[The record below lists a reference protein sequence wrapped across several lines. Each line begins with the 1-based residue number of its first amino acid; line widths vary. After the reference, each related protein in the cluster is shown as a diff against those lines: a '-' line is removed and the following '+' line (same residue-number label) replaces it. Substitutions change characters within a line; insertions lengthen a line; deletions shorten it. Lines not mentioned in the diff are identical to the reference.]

1 MNLNKSNEMRTK
13 VLKTLEDEFT
23 KEMIPARVTE
33 KDANGVEI
41 LASIFDD
48 LAMEGLESSGE
59 FFFLP
64 NKEGEEIMFFVN
76 LITISTELP
85 ESTLGE
91 LMAAVSV
98 INTYILAGA
107 FAIDPKAGTLVFK
120 HVHEMPMDLDEKT
133 VTEYAD
139 ISMGVAISMV
149 QQYGYYL
156 IEVKEGTRTAENV
169 ARAMTSML

>member
-1 MNLNKSNEMRTK
+1 MDLNKSNEMRTK
-13 VLKTLEDEFT
+13 VLKTLEESYT
-23 KEMIPARVTE
+23 KELIPAKLTE
-33 KDANGVEI
+33 KDANGVEV
-41 LASIFDD
+41 LATIFDD
-48 LAMEGLESSGE
+48 LAIDGLESSGE

-64 NKEGEEIMFFVN
+64 NKEGEEVMFFVN
-76 LITISTELP
+76 LITVSTELP

-91 LMAAVSV
+91 LMAAVSI

-107 FAIDPKAGTLVFK
+107 FSIDPKAGALVFK

-139 ISMGVAISMV
+139 LSMGIAISMV

-156 IEVKEGTRTAENV
+156 IEVKEGTRTADNV
-169 ARAMTSML
+169 AKALTSTL